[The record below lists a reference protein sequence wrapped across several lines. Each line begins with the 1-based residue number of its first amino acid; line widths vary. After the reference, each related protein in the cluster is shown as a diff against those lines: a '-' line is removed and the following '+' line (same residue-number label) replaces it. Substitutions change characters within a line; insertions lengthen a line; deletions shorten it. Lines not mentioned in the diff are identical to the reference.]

1 MSTLVKLRRL
11 TCASTVRLGSGEEG
25 LIFRQSFSDMEAF
38 LRLVDQRPD
47 VFADATER
55 AAIARAVRK
64 GVSSVFFGH
73 IAAREVAVVGPEAR
87 EHLSAR
93 GLNPRQRLLL
103 DELVGFLAAA
113 GISDT
118 DAAIHCH
125 EAITPFALILRGR
138 FPRVVCTEYAADD
151 ATLRWL
157 FPIPGEDICKLS
169 FPDHCLHAVVSG
181 DVLEHV
187 PDIDAALR
195 EIARV
200 LKPGGRFL
208 GTFPFIY
215 QQQNGVRQASLV
227 KGQIIYHCEPIY
239 HDNPVAPDR
248 GSLVFELPDWTIIGR
263 ARRAGFKSATMK
275 FVHDSDHGIVGSHLG
290 NQLRPR
296 GIFVATFDK

>member
-1 MSTLVKLRRL
+1 MELRCRAW
-11 TCASTVRLGSGEEG
+11 ASTVRPGSGEAG
-25 LIFRQSFSDMEAF
+25 LIFRQWFSDMETF
-38 LRLVDQRPD
+38 LRLVDRRPD
-47 VFADATER
+47 IFADATEQ
-55 AAIARAVRK
+55 AAIRRAVRK
-64 GVSSVFFGH
+64 GVSSAFFGH

-87 EHLSAR
+87 EHLLAR

-103 DELVGFLAAA
+103 DELVEFLGAA
-113 GISDT
+113 GISDM
-118 DAAIHCH
+118 DATIHCH

-138 FPRVVCTEYAADD
+138 FPRVVCTEYAADE
-151 ATLRWL
+151 AIRRWL
-157 FPIPGEDICKLS
+157 FPIPAEDICKLS
-169 FPDHCLHAVVSG
+169 FPDRCLDAVISG

-187 PDIDAALR
+187 PDMDAALR

-200 LKPGGRFL
+200 LRPGGRFL

-215 QQQNGVRQASLV
+215 EQQNGVRQASLV
-227 KGQIIYHCEPIY
+227 KGKIVYHREPIY

-275 FVHDSDHGIVGSHLG
+275 LVYDSERGIVASYRGG
-290 NQLRPR
+290 RLRPR